1 MLDTLT
7 ADLLLFGKTDT
18 PKAHRNPMSWYR
30 FCPYP
35 PCSYEDSRA
44 TVNRIIW
51 ELRQEERAQE
61 GGYAHAI

>member
-1 MLDTLT
+1 MRDLLT
-7 ADLLLFGKTDT
+7 ADFLLFGKMDT
-18 PKAHRNPMSWYR
+18 LRNHRNPLAWYR
-30 FCPYP
+30 LWPYA